1 MRMHLERLHQLMAQ
15 NVSDSPGYTA
25 TEHIGLHFIS
35 PPERSDFRPMKA
47 GCDVSDYFGVV

>member
-1 MRMHLERLHQLMAQ
+1 MSTLANGTEHIGFT
-15 NVSDSPGYTA
+15 GYMA
-25 TEHIGLHFIS
+25 TEHIGLHFVS